1 MFFLKLIMKK
11 KNLIYIGLFVV
22 ILSFIFFNKKEN
34 KHPENQNEIISNLR
48 GNISKRIFNNSIKL
62 IKRDSVAYEGKAFLI
77 FLNKEKF
84 WLLDN
89 YSNKIVSYS
98 KKLEFIESNGVRGES
113 PSEHQS
119 IKNADFIEKGYYT
132 FDFEQQ
138 MIKKFTTNRNIDSL
152 NYYMSFRDDDLWI
165 SDCTSIGEDIF
176 LTANSNDFDFNFSLY
191 NIKQKKIISKIDIV
205 PIIKQL
211 YPLYNISEKG
221 IDIIF
226 EGYFSKS
233 PKGEIIY
240 SCNKIGA
247 VFLFTE
253 RGKFIKAFK
262 TIDELGVP
270 KFKLKNVG
278 NGIKIHTL
286 EPDFYGNY
294 SRAINTNFIFIL
306 SNILSERYSENR
318 ILDIYDPKEG
328 DYLFSYLLDNLKD
341 GQKPDQIVA
350 DEKYLYVLFE
360 NSSIDRYEIIYKK

>member
-1 MFFLKLIMKK
+1 MFFVKLIMKK
-11 KNLIYIGLFVV
+11 KNLIYTGLLIV
-22 ILSFIFFNKKEN
+22 ILSFIFFNKEEN
-34 KHPENQNEIISNLR
+34 KHPENQNEIISNLHQ
-48 GNISKRIFNNSIKL
+48 NISKRVFNSSMKL
-62 IKRDSVAYEGKAFLI
+62 TKRDSITYEGKAFLI

-98 KKLEFIESNGVRGES
+98 KNLEFKESIGVRGES

-138 MIKKFTTNRNIDSL
+138 MIKKFTPKKNIDSL
-152 NYYMSFRDDDLWI
+152 NYYMSFRDNDLWI

-176 LTANSNDFDFNFSLY
+176 LTANSNDFDFNFSIY

-211 YPLYNISEKG
+211 YPLYNIPEKG
-221 IDIIF
+221 RDIIF

-233 PKGEIIY
+233 PNDKIIY

-253 RGKFIKAFK
+253 KGEFIKAFK

-278 NGIKIHTL
+278 NGIKMHTL

-294 SRAINTNFIFIL
+294 SRAINNDFIFIL
-306 SNILSERYSENR
+306 SNILSEKYSENR
-318 ILDIYDPKEG
+318 ILDVYNPKEG

-360 NSSIDRYEIIYKK
+360 NSSINRYEITYKK

>member
-1 MFFLKLIMKK
+1 
-11 KNLIYIGLFVV
+11 
-22 ILSFIFFNKKEN
+22 
-34 KHPENQNEIISNLR
+34 
-48 GNISKRIFNNSIKL
+48 
-62 IKRDSVAYEGKAFLI
+62 
-77 FLNKEKF
+77 
-84 WLLDN
+84 
-89 YSNKIVSYS
+89 
-98 KKLEFIESNGVRGES
+98 
-113 PSEHQS
+113 
-119 IKNADFIEKGYYT
+119 
-132 FDFEQQ
+132 
-138 MIKKFTTNRNIDSL
+138 MIKKFTTKKNIDSL
-152 NYYMSFRDDDLWI
+152 NYYMSFRDNDLWI

-176 LTANSNDFDFNFSLY
+176 LTANSNDFDFNFSIY

-211 YPLYNISEKG
+211 YPLYNIPEKG
-221 IDIIF
+221 RDIIF

-233 PKGEIIY
+233 PNDKIIY

-253 RGKFIKAFK
+253 KGEFIKAFK

-278 NGIKIHTL
+278 NGIKMHTL

-294 SRAINTNFIFIL
+294 SRAINNDFIIIL
-306 SNILSERYSENR
+306 SNILSEKYSENR
-318 ILDIYDPKEG
+318 ILDVYNPKEG

-360 NSSIDRYEIIYKK
+360 NSSINRYEITYKK